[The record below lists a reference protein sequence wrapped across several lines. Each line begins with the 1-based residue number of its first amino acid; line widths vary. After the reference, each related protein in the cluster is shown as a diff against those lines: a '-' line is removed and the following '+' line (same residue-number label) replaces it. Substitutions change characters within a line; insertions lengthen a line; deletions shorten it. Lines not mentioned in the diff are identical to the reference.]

1 MGKYKFFLKNIGFLA
16 VSQFGT
22 KLIGFFLIP
31 LYTNVL
37 SATEYG
43 TYDIFT
49 TSINLLIPILTL
61 NIAEAT
67 LRYAI
72 DIEINKEEIF
82 SISINLIIRG
92 SFIVGFLLIVNHLL
106 QISILIDQYA
116 IFFVLL
122 FFVSALNSVVSCFA
136 RGINYIK
143 EVSVAGVLTSSL
155 IMILN
160 VLFLLLLDMGLTGYF
175 LATIIGLTVGT
186 VLLLIKIRVWDI
198 YIFLPSNQK
207 LKKEMLSYSKPM
219 IANSIS
225 WWINSVSDRYIV
237 TWLCGLA
244 ANGIYAVGYKI
255 PSILNI
261 FQTIF
266 NQAWTLSAVRDFNAE
281 DESGFF
287 SKIYNLYNFGMVIIC
302 SFMIVL
308 TKLLARLLYAKD
320 FYEAWKYVPFLMLSV
335 VFGALSGYLGGIF
348 SAVKQS
354 KIFAQSTTAGAVIN
368 IILNFV
374 LIEQWGTIGA
384 AVATAISYGVV
395 WGIRIKQVKKHIN
408 INISFMRDFVV
419 YGILVV
425 QSILLI
431 KIETQLALLYL
442 LELLLI
448 ILVIFLFRKE
458 VMEIRSILMRR

>member
-49 TSINLLIPILTL
+49 TSVNLLIPILTL

-72 DIEINKEEIF
+72 DIEINKEEVF

-281 DESGFF
+281 DE
-287 SKIYNLYNFGMVIIC
+287 I
-302 SFMIVL
+302 
-308 TKLLARLLYAKD
+308 
-320 FYEAWKYVPFLMLSV
+320 
-335 VFGALSGYLGGIF
+335 
-348 SAVKQS
+348 
-354 KIFAQSTTAGAVIN
+354 
-368 IILNFV
+368 
-374 LIEQWGTIGA
+374 
-384 AVATAISYGVV
+384 
-395 WGIRIKQVKKHIN
+395 
-408 INISFMRDFVV
+408 
-419 YGILVV
+419 
-425 QSILLI
+425 
-431 KIETQLALLYL
+431 
-442 LELLLI
+442 
-448 ILVIFLFRKE
+448 
-458 VMEIRSILMRR
+458 